1 MQPLRQ
7 PHQLHGPCSGAC
19 NNPDRR
25 CGGRNIVSINMGY
38 IKHHAIVVTR
48 WNDKHIERAHG
59 LAIEN
64 SLSPTDITP
73 SVVNGYRSFMIP
85 PDGSKEGWEESNLGD
100 ERRSAW
106 VNAMKDLGEDDY
118 CEWAELAFRDDDG
131 MARVTRHAFP
141 EC

>member
-1 MQPLRQ
+1 
-7 PHQLHGPCSGAC
+7 
-19 NNPDRR
+19 
-25 CGGRNIVSINMGY
+25 
-38 IKHHAIVVTR
+38 
-48 WNDKHIERAHG
+48 
-59 LAIEN
+59 
-64 SLSPTDITP
+64 
-73 SVVNGYRSFMIP
+73 MIP

-118 CEWAELAFRDDDG
+118 CEWAELAFGDDDG